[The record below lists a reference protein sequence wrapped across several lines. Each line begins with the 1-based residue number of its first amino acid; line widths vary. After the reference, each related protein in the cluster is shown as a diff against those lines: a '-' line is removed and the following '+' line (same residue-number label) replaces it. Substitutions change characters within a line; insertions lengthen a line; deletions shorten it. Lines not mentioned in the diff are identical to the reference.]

1 MTINRHRT
9 RSGKT
14 LPPCASRTPS
24 LSGWTRL
31 KRLCCQAVLP
41 ALLAL
46 GYSTPSIATVTLPDQ
61 LIGATQAFLE
71 QAVTDYL
78 QRSNIQARHEVEV
91 SRLDPR
97 LRLPL
102 CDKELTTTLETPA
115 EPVGRVTTRVRC
127 DGSAP
132 WTIFVPGQVRLY
144 REVVTL
150 IRPVKRDSVLG
161 AADLALA
168 ERDVGLLNQ
177 GYMTELSQAIGRK
190 MTRSMLPDQIIAPI
204 HVRAAEVI
212 RRGDQ
217 VVISARSGGINVRM
231 PGEALSDGAIG
242 KQISVRNQRSQRV
255 VRARVTGPGQ
265 VEVSM

>member
-1 MTINRHRT
+1 MA
-9 RSGKT
+9 K
-14 LPPCASRTPS
+14 S
-24 LSGWTRL
+24 LRCL
-31 KRLCCQAVLP
+31 AVLP

-46 GYSTPSIATVTLPDQ
+46 GYSTLTTASVTLPDQ
-61 LIGATQAFLE
+61 LIGEAQGFLE
-71 QAVTDYL
+71 QAVEDYL
-78 QRSNIQARHEVEV
+78 QRSNIQARHEVQIN
-91 SRLDPR
+91 RLDPR

-102 CDKELTTTLETPA
+102 CDQSLITTLETPA
-115 EPVGRVTTRVRC
+115 EPVGRVTMRVRC
-127 DGSAP
+127 EGTAP
-132 WTIFVPGQVRLY
+132 WTVFVPGQVRLY

-150 IRPVKRDSVLG
+150 VRPIKREGVIGEGDIM
-161 AADLALA
+161 LA

-177 GYMTELSQAIGRK
+177 GYLTEMDQAIGRK
-190 MTRSMLPDQIIAPI
+190 ATRAMQPDQVLAPVHI
-204 HVRAAEVI
+204 RQAEVI

>member
-1 MTINRHRT
+1 MA
-9 RSGKT
+9 K
-14 LPPCASRTPS
+14 S
-24 LSGWTRL
+24 LRCL
-31 KRLCCQAVLP
+31 AVLP
-41 ALLAL
+41 ALMAL
-46 GYSTPSIATVTLPDQ
+46 GYSTLTTASVTLPDQ
-61 LIGATQAFLE
+61 LIGETQRFLE
-71 QAVTDYL
+71 QAVEDYL
-78 QRSNIQARHEVEV
+78 QRSNIQARHEVQIN
-91 SRLDPR
+91 RLDPR

-102 CDKELTTTLETPA
+102 CDQPLTTTLETPA
-115 EPVGRVTTRVRC
+115 EPVGRVTMRVRC
-127 DGSAP
+127 DGAAP
-132 WTIFVPGQVRLY
+132 WTVFVPGQVRLY

-150 IRPVKRDSVLG
+150 VRPVKREGVLG
-161 AADLALA
+161 EADIMLA

-177 GYMTELSQAIGRK
+177 GYLTEIEQAIGRK
-190 MTRSMLPDQIIAPI
+190 ATRAMQPDQVLAPVHI
-204 HVRAAEVI
+204 RQAEVI